1 MLIFGYWVK
10 TILAGC
16 CLAAPAGKD
25 TENSGK
31 LAIRPDHP
39 RCRIKV
45 NLCVVNVLRCVV
57 KYKCYRP
64 ICQPT
69 SKSVK
74 GLRRCGGRA
83 ET

>member
-10 TILAGC
+10 QYWQV
-16 CLAAPAGKD
+16 AAWRHLPEKN

-45 NLCVVNVLRCVV
+45 KLCVVSGLRCVV
-57 KYKCYRP
+57 KIK
-64 ICQPT
+64 I
-69 SKSVK
+69 
-74 GLRRCGGRA
+74 L
-83 ET
+83 